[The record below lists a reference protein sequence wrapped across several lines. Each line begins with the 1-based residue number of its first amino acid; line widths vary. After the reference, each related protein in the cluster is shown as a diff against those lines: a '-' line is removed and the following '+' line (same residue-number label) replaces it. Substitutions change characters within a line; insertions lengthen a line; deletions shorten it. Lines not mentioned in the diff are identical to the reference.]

1 MHPAS
6 HFALAAAYHDIKL
19 RLASL
24 ERENSSIKRKLK
36 SYEIKF
42 PVISEFAEERS
53 GCCSCEPKETKLIQT
68 ESSSS
73 LQQRISSLS
82 QELQKSKAHEE
93 RLEEVIK
100 AYEKIHLE
108 KSNVQKELD
117 KMTTLAEQHVIR
129 IRGLE
134 SALRQRE
141 TLLQKKSSRLSSGRE
156 TTHPHLQHPPRSK
169 DPHLLHLHNSLDV
182 PCALDCPGPTLQSSR
197 SLDALTDLKV
207 QRLEAELEGAWQ
219 EAQGAWQREVELKAK
234 LQHLQDEIRHS
245 QEKQRE
251 DLGAPCDHCSVE
263 WIKKAGDEQVNLA
276 LAYTELTEELGRIRS
291 LAAEQSE
298 ILRQKGSPP
307 EQKSPGKTCS
317 NKAERQQVIFSAE
330 SHFRLVETT
339 NESVSG
345 DTVVSTKMNSLLSR
359 DPCPQV
365 LRHSPALQRCSPSSP
380 LSPPSGPAS
389 FSPHLSS
396 HRLRARFQG
405 RRSLSE
411 ITDPSSKHQGSP
423 RILHYPASTLPK
435 HRPAGDSYRRQQG
448 ALSIGPRPAS
458 ARSATRSINCAS
470 PVRDVRHFCRK
481 EQPPDPTPLVTPPQS
496 SEDEEEEWPS
506 TSSAHSPA
514 NSPPRTLGVTPPHPP
529 FPAPDGPSTLVC
541 PLQGYL
547 ITEHAQSWPSIK
559 LWMESEENNSR
570 SCPLCQLTFPTGY
583 PDDALIKHIDTHLEN
598 SKI

>member
-1 MHPAS
+1 MESILRGELGLRAAFREELREDGCGNGWPSCPLSADMHPAS

-36 SYEIKF
+36 NYEIKF

-53 GCCSCEPKETKLIQT
+53 GCCSCEPKETKPIQT

-73 LQQRISSLS
+73 LQQTISSLT

-117 KMTTLAEQHVIR
+117 NMTTLAEQHVER
-129 IRGLE
+129 IRELE

-141 TLLQKKSSRLSSGRE
+141 TLQQKKSSRLSSGRE
-156 TTHPHLQHPPRSK
+156 TTRPHPHPHPHLRSK

-182 PCALDCPGPTLQSSR
+182 PGALDCPGPTLYSSR

-219 EAQGAWQREVELKAK
+219 EAQGAWQREVELRAK
-234 LQHLQDEIRHS
+234 LQHLQDEIRHL

-251 DLGAPCDHCSVE
+251 ELDTPCDRCNVE

-291 LAAEQSE
+291 LTSEQSG
-298 ILRQKGSPP
+298 ILRQKRNPP
-307 EQKSPGKTCS
+307 EQKSP
-317 NKAERQQVIFSAE
+317 
-330 SHFRLVETT
+330 
-339 NESVSG
+339 
-345 DTVVSTKMNSLLSR
+345 
-359 DPCPQV
+359 V
-365 LRHSPALQRCSPSSP
+365 LRHSPAPQRRCPSSP

-389 FSPHLSS
+389 FSPRLST
-396 HRLRARFQG
+396 HRLRACFQG
-405 RRSLSE
+405 RRSFSE
-411 ITDPSSKHQGSP
+411 ITDPSSAHQGCP
-423 RILHYPASTLPK
+423 RTLHNPASTLPK
-435 HRPAGDSYRRQQG
+435 HRPAGDGYLRQQG
-448 ALSIGPRPAS
+448 LLSMGPRPAS
-458 ARSATRSINCAS
+458 AHSATRSITCAS
-470 PVRDVRHFCRK
+470 PVRDVRHLHAQ
-481 EQPPDPTPLVTPPQS
+481 EQLPDPAPLVTPPQS

-506 TSSAHSPA
+506 TSSAHSPIHSPA
-514 NSPPRTLGVTPPHPP
+514 HSPPRTLGVVPTPPP
-529 FPAPDGPSTLVC
+529 FPAPDGPSTLAC
-541 PLQGYL
+541 PLL
-547 ITEHAQSWPSIK
+547 STEHAQSWPSIK
-559 LWMESEENNSR
+559 LWMESEENDSR